1 MPNKPLQNPLTYTEI
16 LRKVEYFCVYQ
27 DRCHQEVIAK
37 LRTFTDSQTVIDNAV
52 VHLIEHN
59 FLNEER
65 FACSFARGKHRIKSW
80 GKIRI
85 VAELKQRQIS
95 KYAIDKGLKEITT
108 EEYFETFE
116 NLAQKTWDNLPER
129 DSAKKKAKFTAALLR
144 KGFESNLVY
153 DKLNELTK

>member
-1 MPNKPLQNPLTYTEI
+1 MPNKPLQNPLSYEEI
-16 LRKVEYFCVYQ
+16 LRKAEYFCVYQ
-27 DRCHQEVIAK
+27 DRCHQEVITK
-37 LRTFTDSQTVIDNAV
+37 LKTFTDSQTVIDNAV

-65 FACSFARGKHRIKSW
+65 FACSFARGKHRIKFW

-95 KYAIDKGLKEITT
+95 KYAIDKGLKEITS

-116 NLAQKTWDNLPER
+116 KLAQKTWDNLPER
-129 DSAKKKAKFTAALLR
+129 NSAKKKAKFTAALLR
-144 KGFESNLVY
+144 NGFESNLVY
-153 DKLNELTK
+153 DKLNELMK